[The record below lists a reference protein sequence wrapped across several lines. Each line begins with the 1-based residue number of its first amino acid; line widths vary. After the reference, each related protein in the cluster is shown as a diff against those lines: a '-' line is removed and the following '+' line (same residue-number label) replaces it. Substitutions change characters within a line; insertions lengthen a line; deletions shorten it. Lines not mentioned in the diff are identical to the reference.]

1 MKKVFALLIALF
13 VLTLPVFVLAE
24 NLVTIEEYPAET
36 PLVAPVQELPA
47 EPFSWEYLATILGA
61 TAATVLI
68 VQLIKLPLD
77 KIGHIPTRYIV
88 YVISLLIL
96 ELATYF
102 TSGLTVETGILTAL
116 NAVIVALAAMG
127 AYEVSVKKLEEYRAN
142 RESNG

>member
-1 MKKVFALLIALF
+1 MKKVISLLIALF
-13 VLTLPVFVLAE
+13 MLTLPVFVLAE

-36 PLVAPVQELPA
+36 PLAPVQELPA
-47 EPFSWEYLATILGA
+47 EPFTWQYLATILGA

-127 AYEVSVKKLEEYRAN
+127 TYEVAVKRIEQHRAN
-142 RESNG
+142 AESNG

>member
-1 MKKVFALLIALF
+1 MNGGIIMKKFILFLFALILL
-13 VLTLPVFVLAE
+13 LPVVALAE
-24 NLVTIEEYPAET
+24 G
-36 PLVAPVQELPA
+36 ELPA
-47 EPFSWEYLATILGA
+47 EPFTWQYLATILGA

-77 KIGHIPTRYIV
+77 KIGHIPTRFVV
-88 YVISLLIL
+88 YVISLIIL

-127 AYEVSVKKLEEYRAN
+127 AYEVSVKKIEEHRAN
-142 RESNG
+142 AESNG